1 MKSQK
6 DKLTAADYLFY
17 YENKM
22 IPMLFYSDDM
32 DFFGAIAENP
42 TSFYEI
48 FRDACKSNGIR
59 QDYTVN
65 DFDVILSQPE
75 DGWFALTL
83 TFPIPQKPGFCYD
96 IYLFQQCGCIGRG
109 CYTLERF
116 SDKKGGD
123 LLLLGG
129 WDAKENHTVYQTFPV
144 EDEDYCA
151 KAFAIHKRKI
161 EETEGKS

>member
-83 TFPIPQKPGFCYD
+83 TFPPQLSEP
-96 IYLFQQCGCIGRG
+96 IRLSPEARIVRSVPS
-109 CYTLERF
+109 LA
-116 SDKKGGD
+116 SDD
-123 LLLLGG
+123 P
-129 WDAKENHTVYQTFPV
+129 EP
-144 EDEDYCA
+144 
-151 KAFAIHKRKI
+151 
-161 EETEGKS
+161 S